1 MNQKGFVLLYI
12 LIGILILIGIAG
24 GAYYLWAQEYRRTHP
39 IGPLPI
45 VVPENIPLSRNIDE
59 TATWKTYTNTEYGF
73 SIKYPDFITYKEKL
87 FNDVTFYYKIDD
99 EDIPENKYDFPSYFT
114 KGLGILF
121 RTGPAEQA
129 ASSELPNRPQEK
141 VQINNSEGVRIK
153 DSLFNYYLSSKG
165 NTKQKMK

>member
-99 EDIPENKYDFPSYFT
+99 EDILFGKAPDNSSSAKEIGIEVG
-114 KGLGILF
+114 KGLGYGAIGAFLARLF
-121 RTGPAEQA
+121 TRK
-129 ASSELPNRPQEK
+129 SEAKKAKEHKPKQ
-141 VQINNSEGVRIK
+141 
-153 DSLFNYYLSSKG
+153 DS
-165 NTKQKMK
+165 